1 MDLIWYELDVHSERI
16 SFRRRPEGKDG
27 NKINR
32 KDQSMRRLLLA
43 GAVLVALLVPSST
56 ALATVH
62 SPTGEY
68 AKFNYCP
75 TGNPAVNYCF
85 YSETKSGFLTMG
97 NKTTPIV
104 NPQILQGG
112 LSVNAELVSTFIAA
126 ETGNTLP
133 KTPQPVPG
141 GLLGVTAPSWWPKFL
156 RDLFNETINN
166 GFTGVSATVELV
178 KPVEFS
184 IINSILQTGTSTLLP
199 VRVKL
204 SNPFLG
210 NNCYIG
216 SASSPITLKL
226 TTGTTSPP
234 PPNTPIKGSVG
245 VFDTN
250 EAITIETLTGTK
262 LVDNS
267 FSVPGANG
275 CGGLFSFL
283 IDPFV
288 ESIVGIPSAAGK
300 NTAVLEGDVYLAVA
314 QAVKN
319 SE

>member
-1 MDLIWYELDVHSERI
+1 
-16 SFRRRPEGKDG
+16 
-27 NKINR
+27 
-32 KDQSMRRLLLA
+32 MRRLLLA
-43 GAVLVALLVPSST
+43 GAVLAALLVPSTT

-62 SPTGEY
+62 HPTGEY

-75 TGNPAVNYCF
+75 TGNPSVNFCF
-85 YSETKSGFLTMG
+85 YSETKSGFLTIG

-104 NPQILQGG
+104 KTQILQGG
-112 LSVNAELVSTFIAA
+112 LNVTEEFVSTFYPA

-133 KTPQPVPG
+133 KTPQAVPG

-166 GFTGVSATVELV
+166 GFTGVTATVELV
-178 KPVEFS
+178 KPVEFNL
-184 IINSILQTGTSTLLP
+184 INSVLQEGTSTLLP

-204 SNPFLG
+204 DNPFLG
-210 NNCYIG
+210 SGCYIG
-216 SASSPITLKL
+216 SSSNPITLKL
-226 TTGTTSPP
+226 TTGKTSPP
-234 PPNTPIKGSVG
+234 PPNTSITGKLGT
-245 VFDTN
+245 FDTN
-250 EAITIETLTGTK
+250 EAITVETITGTK

-283 IDPFV
+283 VDPFV

-300 NTAVLEGDVYLAVA
+300 NTAVLEGNLVLAKKEAVVA
-314 QAVKN
+314 

>member
-1 MDLIWYELDVHSERI
+1 M
-16 SFRRRPEGKDG
+16 K
-27 NKINR
+27 
-32 KDQSMRRLLLA
+32 RLLLA
-43 GAVLVALLVPSST
+43 GAVLVALLVPSSS
-56 ALATVH
+56 ALAVVH
-62 SPTGEY
+62 HPTGEY

-75 TGNPAVNYCF
+75 TGNPAVNFCF
-85 YSETKSGFLTMG
+85 YSETKSGFLTLG

-104 NPQILQGG
+104 KPQILQGG
-112 LSVNAELVSTFIAA
+112 LNVNESFISTFYPA

-133 KTPQPVPG
+133 PTPQAVPG
-141 GLLGVTAPSWWPKFL
+141 GLTGIVAPSWWPKFL

-166 GFTGVSATVELV
+166 GFTGVTGTVELV

-184 IINSILQTGTSTLLP
+184 LINSILQTGTSTLLP

-210 NNCYIG
+210 SGCYIG
-216 SASSPITLKL
+216 SASEPITLKL
-226 TTGTTSPP
+226 TTGTTAPP
-234 PPNTPIKGSVG
+234 PPNTPIKGALG
-245 VFDTN
+245 TFDTN

-267 FSVPGANG
+267 FKVPGANG

-288 ESIVGIPSAAGK
+288 DSIVGTPSPAGK
-300 NTAVLEGDVYLAVA
+300 NTAVLEGNVYLGNKAAIVA
-314 QAVKN
+314 